1 MKSVY
6 TINPALQNF
15 DDLPDYAFVRIP
27 VVQGIYSCSPTTIW
41 RAVKQGRIPAPH
53 KISAN
58 TTGWNVGELRKAID
72 EVKAKGDR

>member
-1 MKSVY
+1 MRSVY

-27 VVQGIYSCSPTTIW
+27 VVSSLYACSYTTVW
-41 RAVKQGRIPAPH
+41 RAVKAGRIPAPH

-58 TTGWNVGELRKAID
+58 TTGWNVGELRSALD
-72 EVKAKGDR
+72 ALKAKGGR